1 MGALIPFLV
10 LLIGFTI
17 SEGNYYKML
26 NTLYDPLKP
35 SVMQLYKGFSFNIF
49 KAEETRKYKHVNSGM
64 NVGIYAGECC

>member
-1 MGALIPFLV
+1 MICRMGALIPFLV

-35 SVMQLYKGFSFNIF
+35 SVMQRYKGFSFNIF
-49 KAEETRKYKHVNSGM
+49 KAEEQKSTNTLTLEWM
-64 NVGIYAGECC
+64 